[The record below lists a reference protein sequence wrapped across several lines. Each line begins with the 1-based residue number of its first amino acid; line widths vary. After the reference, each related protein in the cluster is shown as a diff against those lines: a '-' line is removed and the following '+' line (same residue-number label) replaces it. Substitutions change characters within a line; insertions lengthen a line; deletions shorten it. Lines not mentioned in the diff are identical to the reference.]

1 MMLDFIDAVQILDEK
16 YGPFEAVIG
25 HSLGGMATLRA
36 AKEGLKA
43 KKNALSL
50 RVFKIS
56 PAVNLY
62 LRSNFVIESEDE
74 RFFNMVKNV

>member
-1 MMLDFIDAVQILDEK
+1 MVRDLQ
-16 YGPFEAVIG
+16 VIG
-25 HSLGGMATLRA
+25 SAQNKGIGMASLQEAQRLA
-36 AKEGLKA
+36 LKA
-43 KKNALSL
+43 KKNTLSL

-62 LRSNFVIESEDE
+62 LRGNFVIESEDE